1 MHNYVLH
8 NFIFTINGE
17 RVLKERKFFIEILV
31 KFGHVLKR
39 SSYSMFCRIVE
50 STGEKECL
58 LIQICFLPSTFILL
72 FCYELNYNSVLNVAV
87 SG

>member
-1 MHNYVLH
+1 
-8 NFIFTINGE
+8 
-17 RVLKERKFFIEILV
+17 
-31 KFGHVLKR
+31 
-39 SSYSMFCRIVE
+39 MFCRIVE